1 MTAWPSPEVWVAI
14 VVIAAGTFSARA
26 GFLWVADRLMAL
38 PADLRIALRMVPAA
52 TMAAL
57 TLPALLRPGGV
68 WDPFGPRAIAG
79 LVAAVVAWRTRS
91 ALATVLVGLAAVALL
106 EAVMG

>member
-1 MTAWPSPEVWVAI
+1 MTWPGPEVWLAI
-14 VVIAAGTFSARA
+14 VVIAVGTFTARA

-38 PADLRIALRMVPAA
+38 PTDVRIALRMVPAA

-57 TLPALLRPGGV
+57 TLPALLRPGGQ
-68 WDPFGPRAIAG
+68 WDPLGPRAIAG
-79 LVAAVVAWRTRS
+79 LVAALVAWRTRS
-91 ALATVLVGLAAVALL
+91 VLATVLVGLAAVAVL